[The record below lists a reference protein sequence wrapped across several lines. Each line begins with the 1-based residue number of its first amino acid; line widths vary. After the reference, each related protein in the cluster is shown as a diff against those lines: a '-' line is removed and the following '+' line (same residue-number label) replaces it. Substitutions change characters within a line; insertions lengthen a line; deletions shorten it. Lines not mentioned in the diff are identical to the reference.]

1 VIYNFGFGHFT
12 KNLKFKIL
20 ELKQNLWKL
29 NDLNEKV
36 VNYFQLIEILEHK
49 RSAQPASQ
57 NLLYMAGSYVV

>member
-20 ELKQNLWKL
+20 ELKQNLW
-29 NDLNEKV
+29 NLNEKV

-49 RSAQPASQ
+49 RSAQPSSQ